1 MRCLSIPNAA
11 RLYAGGGSAINT
23 KMLDSTRHTSQYYV
37 DLIHELRASP
47 NETEW
52 LEFKVNNVRP
62 EMIGR
67 SISALSNAAALIGKP
82 RAYMIWG
89 INDANHDIVG
99 ADFVLASQKVGN
111 EQLENWL
118 LRSLNPSIDFRFH
131 EIGVDGKSV
140 VILEIDYAS
149 QRPIAFK
156 NEEFIRVGS
165 LTKKL
170 REYPE
175 KERALWRV
183 FDRVWFEQGIAAE
196 HLDSDSVLSM
206 LDYPS
211 YFELLEMPIPDGRN
225 AVLDAL
231 QSDRLITRSEAGGW
245 SITNLGAILFAKN
258 IGEFP
263 HIRRKAMRVIQY
275 KGSGRFETLRE
286 QSGVKGYAV
295 GFSGLIDYIMTLLP
309 SNEIIEQSLRKTMPM
324 FPELAIRELVANAL
338 IHQDFLVT
346 GAGPMVE
353 IFDDRIE
360 ITNPGNPLV
369 DTDRFVD
376 SPPKSRNEDLA
387 ALMRRFRICE
397 ERGSGIDKVVLQVEL
412 FQLPAPLFDAT
423 GESTRVTMF
432 AHKSLS
438 DMDKIERVRS
448 CYIHACL
455 RYVTGQPINNT
466 SIRER
471 FGILE
476 RNAATASKILT
487 ETIEAGQI
495 IIRDPAAGYRNR
507 AYLPYWAG

>member
-1 MRCLSIPNAA
+1 MQR
-11 RLYAGGGSAINT
+11 GGSAIKT
-23 KMLDSTRHTSQYYV
+23 MMLDSMHRSSDYYV

-52 LEFKVNNVRP
+52 LEFKVNNIRP
-62 EMIGR
+62 EMIGQR
-67 SISALSNAAALIGKP
+67 ISALSNAAALIGKP

-89 INDANHDIVG
+89 IDDASHNVVG
-99 ADFVLASQKVGN
+99 TNFVLASQKKGN

-118 LRSLNPSIDFRFH
+118 LRSLNPGIDFRFH
-131 EIGVDGKSV
+131 KVSVDGKSV
-140 VILEIDYAS
+140 AILEIDCAS

-170 REYPE
+170 KEYPE

-183 FDRVWFEQGIAAE
+183 FDRVRFEQGIAAE
-196 HLDSDSVLSM
+196 RLDSDSVLSK

-211 YFELLEMPIPDGRN
+211 YFELLEMPIPDGHDT
-225 AVLDAL
+225 VLDAL
-231 QSDRLITRSEAGGW
+231 RNDGLITLSEAGSW
-245 SITNLGAILFAKN
+245 NITNLGAILFARN
-258 IGEFP
+258 TREFP

-286 QSGVKGYAV
+286 QSDAKGYAA
-295 GFSGLIDYIMTLLP
+295 GFSGLIDYIMALLP
-309 SNEIIEQSLRKTMPM
+309 SNEMIEQSLRKTTPM

-353 IFDDRIE
+353 LFDDRIE
-360 ITNPGNPLV
+360 ITNPGKPLV

-397 ERGSGIDKVVLQVEL
+397 ERGSGIDKVVSQVEL
-412 FQLPAPLFDAT
+412 FQLPAPLFEAP

-432 AHKSLS
+432 ARKSLS

-455 RYVTGQPINNT
+455 RYVTGQPTNNT

-476 RNAATASKILT
+476 KNAATATKILN
-487 ETIEAGQI
+487 ETLEAGQI
-495 IIRDPAAGYRNR
+495 IIRDPASGYRNR